1 MKSKTLTRPAIQ
13 PMGGVSSG
21 GADEVSPNASAIMG
35 ATLMGDF
42 DDVLAVLR
50 TAVLLAKNMKAPLSI
65 DMFGSDILPSNFD
78 NIPYSKLVSEL
89 LDSARAQLGLLAAS
103 VFAMEVNVVA
113 ASFVSAGSI
122 TMRIRTANS
131 VLGRQQA

>member
-1 MKSKTLTRPAIQ
+1 
-13 PMGGVSSG
+13 
-21 GADEVSPNASAIMG
+21 
-35 ATLMGDF
+35 MGDF

-50 TAVLLAKNMKAPLSI
+50 TAVLLAKNMKAPLSL
-65 DMFGSDILPSNFD
+65 DLLGSDILPGNFD
-78 NIPYSKLVSEL
+78 NTPYSKLVSEL

-103 VFAMEVNVVA
+103 AFAMEVNVVA

-131 VLGRQQA
+131 VLGRQQT

>member
-1 MKSKTLTRPAIQ
+1 MKSKTLTQPAIQ
-13 PMGGVSSG
+13 TMAGVPSGGV
-21 GADEVSPNASAIMG
+21 DEVSPNASAIVG
-35 ATLMGDF
+35 VTLMGDF

-50 TAVLLAKNMKAPLSI
+50 TAVLLAKNMKAPLSL
-65 DMFGSDILPSNFD
+65 DLLGRDILPGNFD
-78 NIPYSKLVSEL
+78 DTPYSKLVSEL

>member
-1 MKSKTLTRPAIQ
+1 MKSKTLTQPAIQ
-13 PMGGVSSG
+13 TMARVPSGGV
-21 GADEVSPNASAIMG
+21 DKVSPNASAIVG
-35 ATLMGDF
+35 VTLMGDF

-50 TAVLLAKNMKAPLSI
+50 TAVLLAKNMKAPLSL
-65 DMFGSDILPSNFD
+65 DLLGRDILPGNFD
-78 NIPYSKLVSEL
+78 DTPYSKLVSEL

-113 ASFVSAGSI
+113 ASFISAGSI

>member
-13 PMGGVSSG
+13 SMAGVPSG
-21 GADEVSPNASAIMG
+21 GADDVSPNASAIVG
-35 ATLMGDF
+35 ATLIGDF

-50 TAVLLAKNMKAPLSI
+50 TAVLLAKNMKAPLSL
-65 DMFGSDILPSNFD
+65 DLLGRDILPGNFD
-78 NIPYSKLVSEL
+78 DTPYSKLVSEL
-89 LDSARAQLGLLAAS
+89 LDSARAQLGLLAATA
-103 VFAMEVNVVA
+103 FAMEVNVIA

-131 VLGRQQA
+131 VLWRQQA